1 MSGKRKGARKTISL
15 FIKAEQLKAIFW
27 NIFFVQQ
34 WNNDQKEKI
43 ILASISQCNDIDSPL
58 KWNCSVKNPSTI
70 TSLHFLL
77 TLHFAPSLISQPWS
91 FTRLRYIIYLSVFP
105 AWLFFGPGVRGWN
118 KADPVL
124 KLTGSPKPEPE
135 GSPPSPGLT
144 EAASDKGAVC
154 YELLRGKKK
163 EHNREGYL
171 VFLWPLKPSEMKRLS
186 IFTRQGRPLQ
196 HRTAAWASKLSR
208 NFNQRQI
215 TVYCEV
221 YSAPP
226 TWSEG
231 AKGQK
236 IAQQNTYEK
245 RTLANRLNRKRFFF
259 LISSLL
265 KGNHR
270 TLTATFSQFCCER
283 QAMGLRPTSWAE
295 GKYQYCSAA

>member
-43 ILASISQCNDIDSPL
+43 ILASISQRNDIDSPL

-154 YELLRGKKK
+154 YELLRGKKRNTTGRVIWCSFDPLSPLRWKGFQFLPDK
-163 EHNREGYL
+163 EDHFSTEQQHG
-171 VFLWPLKPSEMKRLS
+171 
-186 IFTRQGRPLQ
+186 LQ
-196 HRTAAWASKLSR
+196 SSAEILIRDKLLYIVRYTLLHRRGL
-208 NFNQRQI
+208 
-215 TVYCEV
+215 
-221 YSAPP
+221 
-226 TWSEG
+226 
-231 AKGQK
+231 KGQ
-236 IAQQNTYEK
+236 
-245 RTLANRLNRKRFFF
+245 RGRK
-259 LISSLL
+259 
-265 KGNHR
+265 
-270 TLTATFSQFCCER
+270 
-283 QAMGLRPTSWAE
+283 
-295 GKYQYCSAA
+295 